1 MEIFQTV
8 KAFFQLKTLI
18 AIIWRKC
25 LKRFRFN
32 RIHYINLDC
41 FYTLGRLRDSLL
53 RDCFFFSFLW
63 TLLVRVVMTSLSVLQ
78 NNYVS
83 IFFTYAFYALFR
95 YMGRLVTNQQEFHF
109 PCLLF
114 IWNFSCAVENPEISR
129 FLCIRNQ
136 SFCVQ
141 TINKWRKPKR
151 QNDKL
156 STRNKK
162 SNEV

>member
-1 MEIFQTV
+1 MFKEIPFEQNSLHKPWLFLYLRET
-8 KAFFQLKTLI
+8 
-18 AIIWRKC
+18 
-25 LKRFRFN
+25 KRF
-32 RIHYINLDC
+32 IIA
-41 FYTLGRLRDSLL
+41 RLL
-53 RDCFFFSFLW
+53 FFSFLW
-63 TLLVRVVMTSLSVLQ
+63 TLLVWVVMTSLSVLQ